1 MILFE
6 QLEHHLPRDQCHLF
20 TCQLILY
27 VAVYGISAMNRI
39 TLSDQVARVMLDN
52 TPDGVLVCD
61 DTGTIIYTNQHM
73 LTLCGYT
80 QNDMIG
86 MSVETLVPTDMTR
99 SHVVLRNRFFAT
111 NASRSMAPSRNILMQ
126 RKDGTTVSVAIA
138 LTLLN
143 ENDERLVAASVRD
156 ISELMERE
164 HRLTMSNEALA
175 LAAERERIA
184 RDLHDNVL
192 QYLFGLGLEL
202 QALEP
207 AADHAYAARL
217 AIGIDQIDRA
227 IREIRTT
234 VFSLGSASRSGSF
247 GQELQVLLRQAQ
259 RLLGFAPRLII
270 DGAADLLIS
279 NHVQVELFAALR
291 EAIGNIA
298 RHAQA
303 TDVVV
308 VIKVGANVA
317 ATVDDNGVGL
327 APAAQTAALTAG
339 NGLANM
345 RTRAG
350 DLGGTFSIGPTPGAG
365 RGTRLVWSV
374 PL

>member
-1 MILFE
+1 
-6 QLEHHLPRDQCHLF
+6 
-20 TCQLILY
+20 
-27 VAVYGISAMNRI
+27 MNRI

-61 DTGTIIYTNQHM
+61 DAGTIVYTNQHM

-80 QNDMIG
+80 QNDMVG
-86 MSVETLVPTDMTR
+86 MTIETLVPTEMIR
-99 SHVVLRNRFFAT
+99 SHVALRNRFFAT

-143 ENDERLVAASVRD
+143 EHDERLVAASVRD

-207 AADHAYAARL
+207 VADNALASRL

-247 GQELQVLLRQAQ
+247 GQELQVLLGQAQ

-291 EAIGNIA
+291 EAIGNVA

-308 VIKVGANVA
+308 VIKVGAQVA
-317 ATVDDNGVGL
+317 AIVDDNGVGF
-327 APAAQTAALTAG
+327 APPTETAG

-345 RTRAG
+345 RTRAD
-350 DLGGTFSIGPTPGAG
+350 DLGGTFSIGPAPGAG